1 MTQIYFY
8 ITLFTDQSSN
18 AQNGSCQSSKISEIG
33 FGIAVALLFLAL
45 ITIACL
51 FRYLYITLDKMLSQ
65 VC

>member
-18 AQNGSCQSSKISEIG
+18 AQNGSYQSSKISEIG